1 MQKQTLS
8 KKTSKDPQ
16 LPKREGIIEAKYIV
30 METYIIMTEFVFLG
44 KQFKAMSID
53 QVPYLACA

>member
-30 METYIIMTEFVFLG
+30 METYIIMTEFCFPW
-44 KQFKAMSID
+44 QAI
-53 QVPYLACA
+53 